1 MQEACTAKSV
11 LPASLSLIAPGGIDI
26 SLNSTLALQPTR
38 SPLQSLGGLVECF
51 RDGKRDW
58 LLVLLWALGLR
69 LLVAALTADTY
80 DPDEFVVLLLSRDF
94 AHGTIPYRDFMFFHP
109 PGVLV
114 LFRALQP
121 LMAWW
126 WPSGRLITLF
136 IDSATAVMVWKIG
149 TLLYGRREALTA
161 GLIYGASPLALIC
174 AVRVGQDPLITALG
188 MGGLVLLLSRPSIW
202 GAILA
207 GACLGLALWIK
218 YPAIL
223 FLPVYLLAAPR
234 RWMVILL
241 STTAV
246 GALTLA
252 PFIPELSS
260 LYHDTIGWQ
269 LLQRAP
275 ADLLHRAG
283 GLFAFWLLLNPLTVY
298 AIVRRRHPLWLVSG
312 FAVGGLFFFAS
323 QVYYHYFMPMV
334 PFAALLAAPIAV
346 KYIHRFPRLVAAA
359 AITLSM
365 VWALDINSGS
375 DPTRLFISA
384 SRFSTINKTVH
395 LIDSITPPG
404 QGVLTDQLEYAYL
417 ARRHAL
423 SDYFWNMHT
432 VVGAHSLEQRLP
444 SVGAVVLT
452 DKVAPTYP
460 TGFTSYLRDQRYPE
474 IHAGTTDIWV
484 LPHANVAALMRHARD
499 GCISSS
505 VSGHAGRRP
514 VAYPCP

>member
-1 MQEACTAKSV
+1 MN
-11 LPASLSLIAPGGIDI
+11 PA
-26 SLNSTLALQPTR
+26 LALQPTR
-38 SPLQSLGGLVECF
+38 SPLQFLDGLVEHF
-51 RDGKRDW
+51 RAGKRDW
-58 LLVLLWALGLR
+58 LVVLLWALALR

-136 IDSATAVMVWKIG
+136 IDSTTAVMVWKIG
-149 TLLYGRREALTA
+149 TLLYGRREALAA

-188 MGGLVLLLSRPSIW
+188 MGGLVLLLSRPSSW
-202 GAILA
+202 GAVLA

-223 FLPVYLLAAPR
+223 FLPVYILAAPR
-234 RWMVILL
+234 RWIVILL
-241 STTAV
+241 STAAV
-246 GALTLA
+246 GALTLL

-269 LLQRAP
+269 LLQRSP
-275 ADLLHRAG
+275 ADLLHRTG
-283 GLFAFWLLLNPLTVY
+283 GVFAFWLLLNPLTVY
-298 AIVRRRHPLWLVSG
+298 AVVRRRHPLWLVSG
-312 FAVGGLFFFAS
+312 FGVGGLFFFAS

-346 KYIHRFPRLVAAA
+346 KYIHRFPGIVAVA

-365 VWALDINSGS
+365 VWALDINLGS

-395 LIDSITPPG
+395 LIDRITPPG

-423 SDYFWNMHT
+423 SDYFWNMNT
-432 VVGAHSLEQRLP
+432 VVGARSLERRLP
-444 SVGAVVLT
+444 GVGAVVMT

-460 TGFTSYLRDQRYPE
+460 TGFTTYLRDQRYPK
-474 IHAGTTDIWV
+474 IHTGTTDVWV
-484 LPHANVAALMRHARD
+484 LPHANVAALTQQARD
-499 GCISSS
+499 GCVSSS
-505 VSGHAGRRP
+505 ATRHVGRP
-514 VAYPCP
+514 PAVFSCP